1 MYSDM
6 FTFITSSLKGRHK
19 TAGLCELLMDRFK
32 GYNFTCMCLPCY
44 YVDTVLFEDVQSSI
58 VETLVF
64 ESVSDGDVD
73 LEDRWDL

>member
-1 MYSDM
+1 
-6 FTFITSSLKGRHK
+6 
-19 TAGLCELLMDRFK
+19 
-32 GYNFTCMCLPCY
+32 MCLPCY

-64 ESVSDGDVD
+64 ESVSDGDVG